1 MFNEFEKLYTKLE
14 LTESEYVYSYLSQNN
29 LLHKYIHIVLIKPTD
44 VKYYFVRTDNITISP
59 NNSLLTAERSRSDLI
74 TVLEGFTVEQSDL
87 LTKPTCLTQS
97 EYDIIPET
105 FKGHNYNIYYESHPY
120 IVNINYKNVNETQQH
135 LICLNS
141 QRVVHMYT
149 IISTL
154 EDVENL
160 LYFTPISIFVC

>member
-14 LTESEYVYSYLSQNN
+14 SVTKEYVYSYLSQNN
-29 LLHKYIHIVLIKPTD
+29 LLHKYIHILLIKPTD
-44 VKYYFVRTDNITISP
+44 VKYYFVRTDNITTTG
-59 NNSLLTAERSRSDLI
+59 NNDQI
-74 TVLEGFTVEQSDL
+74 TVLEGFSVEQSDL

-105 FKGHNYNIYYESHPY
+105 FKGHNYNISYESHPY

-160 LYFTPISIFVC
+160 LYFTPVSVFVC

>member
-44 VKYYFVRTDNITISP
+44 VKYYFVRTDNINTTG
-59 NNSLLTAERSRSDLI
+59 NNEQI
-74 TVLEGFTVEQSDL
+74 TVLEGFSVEQSDL

-160 LYFTPISIFVC
+160 LYFTPVSIFVC

>member
-1 MFNEFEKLYTKLE
+1 MFNEFEKLYNSSAIVGYTKLE
-14 LTESEYVYSYLSQNN
+14 SVTKEYLYSYLSINN
-29 LLHKYIHIVLIKPTD
+29 LLHKYIHILLIKPTD
-44 VKYYFVRTDNITISP
+44 VKYYFVRTDNINTTG
-59 NNSLLTAERSRSDLI
+59 NNEQI
-74 TVLEGFTVEQSDL
+74 TVLEGFSVEQSDL

-160 LYFTPISIFVC
+160 LYFTPVFVFVC

>member
-44 VKYYFVRTDNITISP
+44 VKYYFVRTDNINTTG
-59 NNSLLTAERSRSDLI
+59 NNDQI
-74 TVLEGFTVEQSDL
+74 TVLEGFSVEQSDL

-120 IVNINYKNVNETQQH
+120 IVNIQYKNVNETQQH

-160 LYFTPISIFVC
+160 LYFTPVSVFVC

>member
-1 MFNEFEKLYTKLE
+1 MFNEFEKLFTKLE
-14 LTESEYVYSYLSQNN
+14 SVTKEYLYSYLSINN
-29 LLHKYIHIVLIKPTD
+29 LLHKYIHILLIKPTD
-44 VKYYFVRTDNITISP
+44 VKYYFVRTDNINTTG
-59 NNSLLTAERSRSDLI
+59 NNEQI
-74 TVLEGFTVEQSDL
+74 TVLEGFSVEQSDL

-120 IVNINYKNVNETQQH
+120 IVNIQYKNVNETQQH

-154 EDVENL
+154 EDVEKL
-160 LYFTPISIFVC
+160 LYFKKL

>member
-29 LLHKYIHIVLIKPTD
+29 LLHKYIHILLIKPTD
-44 VKYYFVRTDNITISP
+44 VKYYFVRTDNINTTG
-59 NNSLLTAERSRSDLI
+59 NNEQI
-74 TVLEGFTVEQSDL
+74 TVLEGFSVEQSDL

-120 IVNINYKNVNETQQH
+120 IVNIQYKNVNETQQH

>member
-1 MFNEFEKLYTKLE
+1 MFNEFEKLYNSSAIVGYTKLE

-29 LLHKYIHIVLIKPTD
+29 LLHKYIHILLIKPTD
-44 VKYYFVRTDNITISP
+44 VKYYFVRTDNINTTG
-59 NNSLLTAERSRSDLI
+59 NNDQI
-74 TVLEGFTVEQSDL
+74 TVLEGFSVEQSDL

-120 IVNINYKNVNETQQH
+120 IVNIQYKNVNETQQH

-160 LYFTPISIFVC
+160 LYFTPVFVFVC

>member
-44 VKYYFVRTDNITISP
+44 VKYYFVRTDNINTTG
-59 NNSLLTAERSRSDLI
+59 NNEQI
-74 TVLEGFTVEQSDL
+74 TVLEGFSVEQSDL

-120 IVNINYKNVNETQQH
+120 IVNIQYKNVNETQQH

-160 LYFTPISIFVC
+160 LYFTPVSVFVC

>member
-1 MFNEFEKLYTKLE
+1 MPLFVKEVFRLRAYYAGRAYFLFTKG
-14 LTESEYVYSYLSQNN
+14 
-29 LLHKYIHIVLIKPTD
+29 KYIHIVLIKPTD
-44 VKYYFVRTDNITISP
+44 VKYYFVRTDNINTTG
-59 NNSLLTAERSRSDLI
+59 NNDQI
-74 TVLEGFTVEQSDL
+74 TVLEGFSVEQSDL

-120 IVNINYKNVNETQQH
+120 IVNIQYKNVNETQQH

-160 LYFTPISIFVC
+160 LYFTPVSVFVC

>member
-14 LTESEYVYSYLSQNN
+14 SVTKEYVYSYLSQNN

-44 VKYYFVRTDNITISP
+44 VKYYFVRTDNINTTG
-59 NNSLLTAERSRSDLI
+59 NNEQI
-74 TVLEGFTVEQSDL
+74 TVLEGFSVEQSDL

-160 LYFTPISIFVC
+160 LYFIPVSIFVC

>member
-14 LTESEYVYSYLSQNN
+14 SVTKEYVYSYLSQNN
-29 LLHKYIHIVLIKPTD
+29 LLHKYIHILLIKPTD
-44 VKYYFVRTDNITISP
+44 VKYYFVRTDNITTTG
-59 NNSLLTAERSRSDLI
+59 NNDQI
-74 TVLEGFTVEQSDL
+74 TVLEGFSVEQSDL

-160 LYFTPISIFVC
+160 LYFTPVFVFVC

>member
-29 LLHKYIHIVLIKPTD
+29 LLHKYIHILLIKPTD
-44 VKYYFVRTDNITISP
+44 VKYYFVRTDNINTTG
-59 NNSLLTAERSRSDLI
+59 NNDQI
-74 TVLEGFTVEQSDL
+74 TVLEGFSVEQSDL

-160 LYFTPISIFVC
+160 LYFTPVFVFVC

>member
-29 LLHKYIHIVLIKPTD
+29 LLHKYIHILLIKPTD
-44 VKYYFVRTDNITISP
+44 VKYYFVRTDNINTTG
-59 NNSLLTAERSRSDLI
+59 NNEQI
-74 TVLEGFTVEQSDL
+74 TVLEGFSVEQSDL

>member
-1 MFNEFEKLYTKLE
+1 MFNEFEKLFTKLE
-14 LTESEYVYSYLSQNN
+14 SVTKEYLYSYLSINN
-29 LLHKYIHIVLIKPTD
+29 LLHKYIHILLIKPTD
-44 VKYYFVRTDNITISP
+44 VKYYFVRTDNINTTG
-59 NNSLLTAERSRSDLI
+59 NNEQI
-74 TVLEGFTVEQSDL
+74 TVLEGFSVEQSDL

-160 LYFTPISIFVC
+160 LYFTPVFVFVC

>member
-29 LLHKYIHIVLIKPTD
+29 LLHKYIHILLIKPTD
-44 VKYYFVRTDNITISP
+44 VKYYFVRTDNINTTG
-59 NNSLLTAERSRSDLI
+59 NNEQI
-74 TVLEGFTVEQSDL
+74 TVLEGFSVEQSDL

-120 IVNINYKNVNETQQH
+120 IVNIQYKNVNETQQH

-160 LYFTPISIFVC
+160 LYFTPVSVFVC

>member
-29 LLHKYIHIVLIKPTD
+29 LLHKYIHILLIKPTD
-44 VKYYFVRTDNITISP
+44 VKYYFVRTDNINTTG
-59 NNSLLTAERSRSDLI
+59 NNEQI
-74 TVLEGFTVEQSDL
+74 TVLEGFSVEQSDL

-160 LYFTPISIFVC
+160 LYFTPVSVFVC

>member
-29 LLHKYIHIVLIKPTD
+29 LLHKYIHILLIKPTD
-44 VKYYFVRTDNITISP
+44 VKYYFVRTDNINTTG
-59 NNSLLTAERSRSDLI
+59 NNEQI
-74 TVLEGFTVEQSDL
+74 TVLEGFSVEQSDL

-120 IVNINYKNVNETQQH
+120 IVNIQYKNVNETQQH

-160 LYFTPISIFVC
+160 LYFTPASVFVC

>member
-14 LTESEYVYSYLSQNN
+14 SVTKEYVYSYLSQNN
-29 LLHKYIHIVLIKPTD
+29 LLHKYIHILLIKPTD
-44 VKYYFVRTDNITISP
+44 VKYYFVRTDNINTTG
-59 NNSLLTAERSRSDLI
+59 NNDQI
-74 TVLEGFTVEQSDL
+74 TVLEGFSVEQSDL

-160 LYFTPISIFVC
+160 LYFIPASVFVC

>member
-1 MFNEFEKLYTKLE
+1 MFNECEKIYTKLE
-14 LTESEYVYSYLSQNN
+14 SVTKEYFYNYLSSNN
-29 LLHKYIHIVLIKPTD
+29 MLHKYIYVLLIKPRD
-44 VKYYFVRTDNITISP
+44 VKYYFVRTDNINTTG
-59 NNSLLTAERSRSDLI
+59 NNDQL
-74 TVLEGFTVEQSDL
+74 TVLEGFSVEQSDL

-97 EYDIIPET
+97 EYDIIPNE
-105 FKGHNYNIYYESHPY
+105 FKGYQYNIYYESHPY

-160 LYFTPISIFVC
+160 LYFIPASVFVC

>member
-44 VKYYFVRTDNITISP
+44 VKYYFVRTDNINTTG
-59 NNSLLTAERSRSDLI
+59 NNEQI
-74 TVLEGFTVEQSDL
+74 TVLEGFSVEQSDL

-120 IVNINYKNVNETQQH
+120 IVNIQYKNVNETQQH

-160 LYFTPISIFVC
+160 LYFTPASVFVC

>member
-1 MFNEFEKLYTKLE
+1 MFNEFEKLYNSSAIVGYTKLE
-14 LTESEYVYSYLSQNN
+14 SVTKEYVYSYLSQNN

-44 VKYYFVRTDNITISP
+44 VKYYFVRTDNINTTG
-59 NNSLLTAERSRSDLI
+59 NNEQI
-74 TVLEGFTVEQSDL
+74 TVLEGFSVEQSDL

-160 LYFTPISIFVC
+160 LYFTPVFVFVC

>member
-14 LTESEYVYSYLSQNN
+14 SVTKEYVYSYLSQNN

-44 VKYYFVRTDNITISP
+44 VKYYFVRTDNINTTG
-59 NNSLLTAERSRSDLI
+59 NNEQI
-74 TVLEGFTVEQSDL
+74 TVLEGFSVEQSDL

-160 LYFTPISIFVC
+160 LYFTPGFVFVC

>member
-14 LTESEYVYSYLSQNN
+14 LTVSDYVYSYLSQNN

-44 VKYYFVRTDNITISP
+44 VKYYFVRTDNINTTG
-59 NNSLLTAERSRSDLI
+59 NNDQI
-74 TVLEGFTVEQSDL
+74 TVLEGFSVEQSDL

-160 LYFTPISIFVC
+160 LYFTPVFVFVC

>member
-1 MFNEFEKLYTKLE
+1 MFNEFVKLDSVTK
-14 LTESEYVYSYLSQNN
+14 EYLYSYLSINN
-29 LLHKYIHIVLIKPTD
+29 LLHKYIHILLIKPTD
-44 VKYYFVRTDNITISP
+44 VKYYFVRTDNINTTG
-59 NNSLLTAERSRSDLI
+59 NNDQI
-74 TVLEGFTVEQSDL
+74 TVLEGFSVEQSDL

-120 IVNINYKNVNETQQH
+120 IVNIQYKNVNETQQH

-160 LYFTPISIFVC
+160 LYFTPVFVFVC